1 MTKIPR
7 YLYHLTD
14 SINIQNILKTG
25 LEPRI
30 GVHSQFVEETEKQ
43 IYLSDYASLPYWKIF
58 LAKTAILRIDTEKLD
73 KTAFTVFNYEY

>member
-14 SINIQNILKTG
+14 GINIQNILKTG

-30 GVHSQFVEETEKQ
+30 GVHNEMIFE
-43 IYLSDYASLPYWKIF
+43 AGKIQ
-58 LAKTAILRIDTEKLD
+58 E
-73 KTAFTVFNYEY
+73 